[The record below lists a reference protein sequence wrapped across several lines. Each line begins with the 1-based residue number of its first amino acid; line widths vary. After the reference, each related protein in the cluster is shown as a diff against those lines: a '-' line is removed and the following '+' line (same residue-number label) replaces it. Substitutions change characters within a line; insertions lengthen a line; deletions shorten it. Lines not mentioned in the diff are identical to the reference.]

1 MQIRPST
8 RMRAVLDIYRAQR
21 KPRGGTLSRVLLQRE
36 WKKTGL
42 RRSDLDEAL
51 RDLTQRHM
59 LQLRS
64 QPLPVYE
71 LTYLGECA
79 GRLPEWGLV
88 NSLRDRLTLLQA
100 RSRRPDPTRSPMRRR
115 LSDTG

>member
-21 KPRGGTLSRVLLQRE
+21 KPRGGVLSRALLERE

-42 RRSDLDEAL
+42 RRSDLEEAL
-51 RDLTQRHM
+51 HDLTQRRM
-59 LQLRS
+59 LLLRS
-64 QPLPVYE
+64 QPLAVYE

-88 NSLRDRLTLLQA
+88 DALRDRLTLLQA
-100 RSRRPDPTRSPMRRR
+100 RHRRPDPRRSPQRRR
-115 LSDTG
+115 LGDAR